1 MQKTEIVCGVC
12 RCVGIVIGIVVGCEA
27 YGGIGNEVVIVV
39 GCTVFDC
46 SCVVVGNVVVCLLV
60 CFFLGVG
67 LRLMDFGFVG
77 GESRVV
83 PIVCVGQPSTSDE
96 TRAYLG
102 Y

>member
-1 MQKTEIVCGVC
+1 M
-12 RCVGIVIGIVVGCEA
+12 
-27 YGGIGNEVVIVV
+27 
-39 GCTVFDC
+39 
-46 SCVVVGNVVVCLLV
+46 VVCLLV

-67 LRLMDFGFVG
+67 LRLMDFGFVD